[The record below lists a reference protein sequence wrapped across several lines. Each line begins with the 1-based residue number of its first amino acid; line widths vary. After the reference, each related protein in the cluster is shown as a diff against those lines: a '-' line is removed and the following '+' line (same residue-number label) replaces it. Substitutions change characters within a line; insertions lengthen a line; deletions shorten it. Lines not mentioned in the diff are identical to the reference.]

1 VIHLKNFKTSGSESA
16 FGILFLSPWVCPQ
29 VEHVRGSWRQHTQRE
44 LLVEDANWIDDN
56 LALQFD
62 NVQ

>member
-1 VIHLKNFKTSGSESA
+1 MVFLPSRA
-16 FGILFLSPWVCPQ
+16 FLQGDPN
-29 VEHVRGSWRQHTQRE
+29 RGLWRQHTQRE